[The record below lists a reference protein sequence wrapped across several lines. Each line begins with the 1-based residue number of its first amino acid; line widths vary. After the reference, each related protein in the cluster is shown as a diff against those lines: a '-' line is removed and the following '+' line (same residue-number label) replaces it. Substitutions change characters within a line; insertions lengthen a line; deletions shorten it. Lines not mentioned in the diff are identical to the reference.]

1 MKHNENFERTKQL
14 QKNHETGEKLVLKKI
29 WNRINRSIKYRLFFY
44 LIVISVIPLVMM
56 QIFNMVSSRS
66 VMGDMVAASAEAEV
80 KNTLSNM
87 DRILENI
94 QAVCNSI
101 EYSSAFQGR
110 MRATYPTLA
119 ERFSQELE
127 GNMDLVSIVRPQND
141 IYGLYVLGNNKLCCK
156 SVTDSFIRMDYCDDS
171 WYKEIAEGG
180 LAKWYSLHDESFVVR
195 TAGKKFITYS
205 VPYVDKATAS
215 NKGGIVVDIEEKA
228 ITSVVES
235 GIIQNG
241 FFFLLDENQE
251 VFYHTN
257 GESSTEDL
265 LTEATGIVQGELK
278 NGRINQNA
286 PKTIR
291 GKNSMVVY
299 QQSSTAN
306 WTLVGVIPQK
316 YFTDSLK
323 NLIYM
328 MMLMLAVIAIV
339 AVAIASFLAKHFTNP
354 IINMKQ
360 GMKLVEKGD
369 LTVTILPDGTDE
381 LAELSGSFN
390 HMVMKIRKLVDSI
403 YDKQELLRKS
413 EFKALQAQ
421 INPHFLYNSLDS
433 IIWLLRMDRT
443 NEAIVILQNLIV
455 LFRIFLSKGHE
466 VIPVRQEVRHLD
478 SYLQIQSMRYSR
490 KFTYTVDVPEEY
502 KDFYTLKLILQP
514 LVENSIYHGMS
525 AEHGSIHIHVSLIMG
540 KDTLTFRVED
550 TGQGMSE
557 EQLERLRESIQVQAK
572 REEDVLASSEKEG
585 GYGLQNVNERIKI
598 YFGAQYGL
606 SIESKQGEGTTVNV
620 VIPKIQEY
628 ES

>member
-1 MKHNENFERTKQL
+1 M
-14 QKNHETGEKLVLKKI
+14 LKKI

-56 QIFNMVSSRS
+56 QIFNMMSSRS
-66 VMGDMVAASAEAEV
+66 VMGDMAAASAEAEV

-215 NKGGIVVDIEEKA
+215 NKGVIVVDIEEKA

-265 LTEATGIVQGELK
+265 LAEATGIVQGELK
-278 NGRINQNA
+278 NGRINQSA

-291 GKNSMVVY
+291 GKHSMVVY

-316 YFTDSLK
+316 YYTDSLK

-328 MMLMLAVIAIV
+328 MMLMLIVIAIV
-339 AVAIASFLAKHFTNP
+339 AVAIASFLAKRFTNP

-369 LTVTILPDGTDE
+369 LTVTIQPDGTDE

-403 YDKQELLRKS
+403 YE
-413 EFKALQAQ
+413 
-421 INPHFLYNSLDS
+421 
-433 IIWLLRMDRT
+433 RT
-443 NEAIVILQNLIV
+443 FAEI
-455 LFRIFLSKGHE
+455 RIQG
-466 VIPVRQEVRHLD
+466 ITGTD
-478 SYLQIQSMRYSR
+478 QSS
-490 KFTYTVDVPEEY
+490 FFV
-502 KDFYTLKLILQP
+502 
-514 LVENSIYHGMS
+514 
-525 AEHGSIHIHVSLIMG
+525 
-540 KDTLTFRVED
+540 
-550 TGQGMSE
+550 
-557 EQLERLRESIQVQAK
+557 
-572 REEDVLASSEKEG
+572 
-585 GYGLQNVNERIKI
+585 
-598 YFGAQYGL
+598 
-606 SIESKQGEGTTVNV
+606 
-620 VIPKIQEY
+620 
-628 ES
+628 

>member
-215 NKGGIVVDIEEKA
+215 NKGVIVVDIEEKA

>member
-1 MKHNENFERTKQL
+1 MKHNENFEGTKQL
-14 QKNHETGEKLVLKKI
+14 KNHETGEKLVLKKI

-56 QIFNMVSSRS
+56 QIFNMMSSRS
-66 VMGDMVAASAEAEV
+66 VMGDMAAASAEAEV

-215 NKGGIVVDIEEKA
+215 NKGVIVVDIEEKA

-265 LTEATGIVQGELK
+265 LAEATGIVQGELK
-278 NGRINQNA
+278 NGRINQSA

-291 GKNSMVVY
+291 GKHSMVVY

-328 MMLMLAVIAIV
+328 MMLMLIVIAIV
-339 AVAIASFLAKHFTNP
+339 AVAIASFLAKRFTNP

-369 LTVTILPDGTDE
+369 LTVTIQPDGTDE

-403 YDKQELLRKS
+403 YEKQELLRKS

-433 IIWLLRMDRT
+433 IIWLLRMERT
-443 NEAIVILQNLIV
+443 DEAIVILQNLIV

-525 AEHGSIHIHVSLIMG
+525 AEHGSIHIHISLIMG

-572 REEDVLASSEKEG
+572 KEEDVLTSSEKEG

>member
-1 MKHNENFERTKQL
+1 M
-14 QKNHETGEKLVLKKI
+14 LKKL
-29 WNRINRSIKYRLFFY
+29 WDRINRSIKYRLFFY
-44 LIVISVIPLVMM
+44 LIVISVIPLVLM

-66 VMGDMVAASAEAEV
+66 VMGDMAASSAEAEV

-94 QAVCNSI
+94 EAVCNSI
-101 EYSSAFQGR
+101 EYSSTFQGR
-110 MRATYPTLA
+110 MRAAYPTLA
-119 ERFSQELE
+119 ERFSKELE
-127 GNMDLVSIVRPQND
+127 GNMELVSIVSPQND
-141 IYGLYVLGNNKLCCK
+141 IYGLYVLGNNQLCCK
-156 SVTDSFIRMDYCDDS
+156 SVTDSFARMNYCDDS

-180 LAKWYSLHDESFVVR
+180 QAKWYSLHEESFVVR
-195 TAGKKFITYS
+195 TAGKKFITYC

-215 NKGGIVVDIEEKA
+215 NKGAIVVDIEENA

-251 VFYHTN
+251 VFYHTS
-257 GESSTEDL
+257 GDSATEEL
-265 LTEATGIVQGELK
+265 LTEASQKVQEELRK
-278 NGRINQNA
+278 GRTNQNA
-286 PKTIR
+286 PETIQ
-291 GKNSMVVY
+291 GKNTMVVY
-299 QQSSTAN
+299 QQSSTAD

-328 MMLMLAVIAIV
+328 MLLMLVVIAIV
-339 AVAIASFLAKHFTNP
+339 AVAIASFLARRFTNP
-354 IINMKQ
+354 IITMKQ

-369 LTVTILPDGTDE
+369 LTVTIHPDGTDE

-390 HMVMKIRKLVDSI
+390 HMVAKIRQLVDSI
-403 YDKQELLRKS
+403 YEKQELLRKS

-433 IIWLLRMDRT
+433 IIWLLRMERT
-443 NEAIVILQNLIV
+443 EEAIVILQNLIV

-490 KFTYTVDVPEEY
+490 KFTYTVDVSEEY

-514 LVENSIYHGMS
+514 LVENCIYHGMS
-525 AEHGSIHIHVSLIMG
+525 AEHGSIHIHVSLIIG
-540 KDTLTFRVED
+540 QDTLTFRVED
-550 TGQGMSE
+550 TGQGMSQ
-557 EQLERLRESIQVQAK
+557 EQLEKLRASIQVQVK
-572 REEDVLASSEKEG
+572 NGDDVLHSTEKEG
-585 GYGLQNVNERIKI
+585 GYGLRNVNERIKI
-598 YFGAQYGL
+598 YFGSQYGL
-606 SIESKQGEGTTVNV
+606 SIESRQGEGTTVDV